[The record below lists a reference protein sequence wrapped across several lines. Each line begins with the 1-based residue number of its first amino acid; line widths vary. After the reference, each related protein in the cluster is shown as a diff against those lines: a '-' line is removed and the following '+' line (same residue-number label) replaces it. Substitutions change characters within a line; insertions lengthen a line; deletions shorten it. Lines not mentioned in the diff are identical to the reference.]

1 MIGLRADDLY
11 PCRCPEERDME
22 LIDGILKYIE
32 TLPLR
37 LRQCF
42 LDRLRLSYSIMHRP
56 TISLPQEARECV
68 ARPLSL
74 KDWCRLKIKDACP
87 QRDVDQLKLCQLL
100 KEYVTFGLL
109 NPNYASNCIAELNAQ
124 TSLL

>member
-11 PCRCPEERDME
+11 PSQRPTERDME
-22 LIDGILKYIE
+22 FVDGFLEYIA
-32 TLPLR
+32 TLPLS

-42 LDRLRLSYSIMHRP
+42 LDRLRLSYSIMHSP
-56 TISLPQEARECV
+56 TISLPTAVRECV
-68 ARPLSL
+68 TRPLQL

-87 QRDVDQLKLCQLL
+87 QRDVDRLNLCQLL

-109 NPNYASNCIAELNAQ
+109 NPNYASNCIAQ
-124 TSLL
+124 TSLQ